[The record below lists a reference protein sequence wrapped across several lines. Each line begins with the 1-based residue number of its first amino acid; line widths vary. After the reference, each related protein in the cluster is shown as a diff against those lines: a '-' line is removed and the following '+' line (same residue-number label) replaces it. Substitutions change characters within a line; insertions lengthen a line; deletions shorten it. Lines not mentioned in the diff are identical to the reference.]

1 MRSSAV
7 VVAFGDAYLIFDPYP
22 GYGILEKRRSG
33 TYEAYIRWKNELIAT
48 LLKIRDEPIEVLEEA
63 SRDLPLRG
71 SEHDAIF
78 ESRGNVMRLFD
89 ALSRRTAKP
98 TNAPGTPGRDL
109 PRPTRSTSFLLR
121 PKWNKG
127 RRATLCGARSQ
138 MRRPFWSTMNS
149 SGHSQAIVEIGDLVE
164 ERAIARSGA

>member
-1 MRSSAV
+1 MVDRAIAEAIDRDEAFVTNATKHFKFRAAASPACTTSSMPMRSSAV

-98 TNAPGTPGRDL
+98 TNAQERPAAICL
-109 PRPTRSTSFLLR
+109 APR
-121 PKWNKG
+121 
-127 RRATLCGARSQ
+127 AR
-138 MRRPFWSTMNS
+138 
-149 SGHSQAIVEIGDLVE
+149 
-164 ERAIARSGA
+164 